1 VALREEFKRWYS
13 HNLSRDL
20 DMLVYGDRGYPL
32 ILFPTSMGR
41 YYQNKD
47 FHLIDSVSWFIEQGL
62 VKIYCIDSIDEQSW
76 YNKGIH
82 PADRAKTHIAYDR
95 MLAEELAPW
104 AMNETGVSKVAVAG
118 CSFGGYHAANF
129 AFKHPDKVAH
139 LFSMGG
145 AFDIKQFT
153 DGFYNDD
160 IFYNN
165 PPDFLPGSH
174 QRELWNMNIILG
186 TAQDDFCKG
195 ENIYLSNILRS
206 KNIDHWLDIRDGDH
220 DWPVWREMFP
230 HYLSTIK

>member
-1 VALREEFKRWYS
+1 
-13 HNLSRDL
+13 
-20 DMLVYGDRGYPL
+20 MLVYGDRGYPL

-47 FHLIDSVSWFIEQGL
+47 FGLIDSARWFIDNGL
-62 VKIYCIDSIDEQSW
+62 IKIYCIDSIDEQSW

-82 PADRAKTHIAYDR
+82 PADRARTHMAYDR
-95 MLAEELAPW
+95 MLNEELAPW
-104 AMNETGVSKVAVAG
+104 AMHETGAGKVAVAG

-145 AFDIKQFT
+145 AFDIKQFVG
-153 DGFYNDD
+153 GFYNEDV
-160 IFYNN
+160 FYNN
-165 PPDFLPGSH
+165 PPDFLPGSNQH
-174 QRELWNMNIILG
+174 ELWNMNIILG
-186 TAQDDFCKG
+186 TAHDDFCKD
-195 ENIYLSNILRS
+195 ENIRLSNIL
-206 KNIDHWLDIRDGDH
+206 KAKHINHWLDIRNGTH

>member
-1 VALREEFKRWYS
+1 MTEQYKRWYS

-20 DMLVYGDRGYPL
+20 DMLVFGDRGYPL

-76 YNKGIH
+76 YNKSIH
-82 PADRAKTHIAYDR
+82 PADRAKTHIAYDK
-95 MLAEELAPW
+95 MLAEELAPL
-104 AMNETGVSKVAVAG
+104 AMHETGVGKVAVAG

-129 AFKHPDKVAH
+129 AFKHPEKVSH

-145 AFDIKQFT
+145 SFDIKQFT

-165 PPDFLPGSH
+165 PPDFLLGSD
-174 QRELWNMNIILG
+174 EPSLWNMNIILG
-186 TAQDDFCKG
+186 TANHDFCKD
-195 ENIYLSNILRS
+195 ENIRLSNIL
-206 KNIDHWLDIRDGDH
+206 KQKEINHWLDVRHGDH

-230 HYLSTIK
+230 HYLSTI

>member
-1 VALREEFKRWYS
+1 MREEYKRWYS

-47 FHLIDSVSWFIEQGL
+47 FHLIDSASWFIEQGL
-62 VKIYCIDSIDEQSW
+62 IKIYCIDSIDEQSW

-82 PADRAKTHIAYDR
+82 PADRARTHMAYDR

-104 AMNETGVSKVAVAG
+104 AMHETGAGKVAVGG

-165 PPDFLPGSH
+165 PPDFLPGSNLH
-174 QRELWNMNIILG
+174 DLWNMNIILG
-186 TAQDDFCKG
+186 TAHDDFCKG
-195 ENIYLSNILRS
+195 ENINLSNILSS
-206 KNIDHWLDIRDGDH
+206 KNINHWLDIRNGTH

>member
-1 VALREEFKRWYS
+1 MREDFKRWYS

-20 DMLVYGDRGYPL
+20 DMLVYGDRGYPV

-82 PADRAKTHIAYDR
+82 PADRARTHIAYDR

-104 AMNETGVSKVAVAG
+104 AMNETGASKVAVAG
-118 CSFGGYHAANF
+118 CSFGGYHVANF

-153 DGFYNDD
+153 
-160 IFYNN
+160 
-165 PPDFLPGSH
+165 
-174 QRELWNMNIILG
+174 
-186 TAQDDFCKG
+186 
-195 ENIYLSNILRS
+195 
-206 KNIDHWLDIRDGDH
+206 
-220 DWPVWREMFP
+220 
-230 HYLSTIK
+230 

>member
-1 VALREEFKRWYS
+1 MREEYKRWYS
-13 HNLSRDL
+13 HNLNRDL
-20 DMLVYGDRGYPL
+20 DMLIYGDRGYPL

-47 FHLIDSVSWFIEQGL
+47 FGLIDSVSWFIDNGL

-82 PADRAKTHIAYDR
+82 PADRARTHIAYDR

-104 AMNETGVSKVAVAG
+104 AMHETGTSRIAVAG

-129 AFKHPDKVAH
+129 AFKHPDMVGH

-165 PPDFLPGSH
+165 PPDFLPGSEQH
-174 QRELWNMNIILG
+174 SLWHMNIILG
-186 TAQDDFCKG
+186 TANHDFCKD
-195 ENIYLSNILRS
+195 ENIHLSNIL
-206 KNIDHWLDIRDGDH
+206 KHKQIDHWLDIRHGDH

-230 HYLSTIK
+230 HYLSTI